1 MQLHSNVIVAA
12 IIIAMKIIHVD
23 MDQFFA
29 AVEQRDNP
37 ELKGK
42 PIAVGH
48 DAERGVVSTASY
60 EARRFGVHSAQS
72 IQVAKRLCP
81 QLIIVEPHFQRYK
94 EVSAQL
100 HGIFHDYTDLIE
112 PISLDE
118 AFLDVT
124 ENKKGIDLGV
134 EIAREIKQRILE
146 TTGLTASAG
155 VSYCKFLAKIASDW
169 RKPDGLTVIH
179 PDRALDFIA
188 QLKVEKIWGVG
199 NKTAEKM
206 HRMGIFTGADLRKV
220 SLARLN
226 QEFGKMGSVFHD
238 FANGIDTRPVISEW
252 ERKSVSCERTFEKD
266 IFDNAAVTIHLYH
279 TVLELV
285 RRIEK
290 ADFEGHT
297 LTLKVKFARKQE
309 QTEVPFQSAERE
321 QTRQYAK
328 FQDFQQITRSVT
340 VDYILRTKE
349 DILPLAKQLMGD
361 VEFHSHPIRLLGLGV
376 ANQKSS
382 TVHEDPRWVE
392 LELEFEPWPEA

>member
-1 MQLHSNVIVAA
+1 
-12 IIIAMKIIHVD
+12 MKIIHVD

-94 EVSAQL
+94 EVSSQL
-100 HGIFHDYTDLIE
+100 HEIFHDYTDLIE

-124 ENKKGIDLGV
+124 QNKKDMKLGV

-188 QLKVEKIWGVG
+188 QLKVEKIWGIG

-220 SLARLN
+220 SLTRLT

-238 FANGIDTRPVISEW
+238 FANGIDERPVISEW
-252 ERKSVSCERTFEKD
+252 ERKSVSCEQTFEKD
-266 IFDNAAVTIHLYH
+266 IYDNAAVTIHLYN

-290 ADFEGHT
+290 TDFEGRT

-309 QTEVPFQSAERE
+309 QTEAPFQSAERE
-321 QTRQYAK
+321 QTRQFAK
-328 FQDFQQITRSVT
+328 FGDFQQITRSIT
-340 VDYILRTKE
+340 VDYILRTKDE
-349 DILPLAKQLMGD
+349 ILPLAKHLMAD
-361 VEFHSHPIRLLGLGV
+361 VEYHSHPIRLLGLGV
-376 ANQKSS
+376 ANQKVS
-382 TVHEDPRWVE
+382 TVHDDPRWVE

>member
-1 MQLHSNVIVAA
+1 MN
-12 IIIAMKIIHVD
+12 KIIHVD

-29 AVEQRDNP
+29 AVEQRDHP
-37 ELKGK
+37 ELRGK

-81 QLIIVEPHFQRYK
+81 QLIIVEPHFQKYK

-100 HGIFHDYTDLIE
+100 HEIFHDYTDLIE

-118 AFLDVT
+118 AFLDVS
-124 ENKKGIDLGV
+124 ENKKGIELGV
-134 EIAREIKQRILE
+134 DIAREIKQRIRE

-179 PDRALDFIA
+179 PDRALDFIS
-188 QLKVEKIWGVG
+188 QLKIEKIWGVG
-199 NKTAEKM
+199 QKTAEKM
-206 HRMGIFTGADLRKV
+206 HRMGIFTGLDLRNT
-220 SLARLN
+220 SLSRLT
-226 QEFGKMGSVFHD
+226 QEFGKMGQVFYD
-238 FANGIDTRPVISEW
+238 FSRGIDNRPVISEW
-252 ERKSVSCERTFEKD
+252 ERKSVSCEQTFESD
-266 IFDNAAVTIHLYH
+266 INENAAVTIHLYH

-290 ADFEGHT
+290 NDFEGRT
-297 LTLKVKFARKQE
+297 LTLKVKFAR
-309 QTEVPFQSAERE
+309 ERE
-321 QTRQYAK
+321 QTQQYDK
-328 FQDFQQITRSVT
+328 YQDFHQITRSIT
-340 VDYILRTKE
+340 VDHVLRTKDE
-349 DILPLAKQLMGD
+349 ILPLAKQLMQQ

-376 ANQKSS
+376 SNPGSPSS
-382 TVHEDPRWVE
+382 NGALASSQGAWCE
-392 LELEFEPWPEA
+392 LELEFEPWPDSSEKTYIKPHVIEL

>member
-1 MQLHSNVIVAA
+1 
-12 IIIAMKIIHVD
+12 MKIIHVD

-100 HGIFHDYTDLIE
+100 HEIFHDYTDLIE

-124 ENKKGIDLGV
+124 QNKKDIKLGV

-188 QLKVEKIWGVG
+188 QLRVEKIWGIG

-220 SLARLN
+220 SLTRLT

-238 FANGIDTRPVISEW
+238 FANGIDERPVISEW
-252 ERKSVSCERTFEKD
+252 ERKSVSCEQTFEKD
-266 IFDNAAVTIHLYH
+266 IYDNAAVTIHLYN

-290 ADFEGHT
+290 TDFEGRT
-297 LTLKVKFARKQE
+297 LTLKVKFL
-309 QTEVPFQSAERE
+309 
-321 QTRQYAK
+321 
-328 FQDFQQITRSVT
+328 DFQQITRSIT
-340 VDYILRTKE
+340 VDHILRTKDE
-349 DILPLAKQLMGD
+349 ILPLAKQLMAD
-361 VEFHSHPIRLLGLGV
+361 VEYHSHPIRLLGLGV
-376 ANQKSS
+376 ANQKVSA
-382 TVHEDPRWVE
+382 VHDDPRWVE